1 MCTLGRRDALKP
13 PRIRRAASTLVY
25 AALLHPAQ
33 RHLPVNLHPPNS
45 AVLGA
50 DWLAGACRRRPCWSK
65 MNVKVMTHEAALL
78 GPQGHDHPLGC
89 HHLHLLGD
97 APQRH
102 RGPHLGASSSVWQ
115 SSRRGLACSSGLH
128 LQRAD
133 ESFCTCLEHTWNLMM
148 LCSLMRMARLVTLQP
163 VRSGRAFFGACVC
176 CRVSTRVVQTCAVTS
191 HRSFTTYPT
200 CQHSLEERVTRVRA
214 WSDQLTKGI
223 LRAKK
228 ASREHTVSSSRALK
242 HTLAHS
248 LK

>member
-1 MCTLGRRDALKP
+1 
-13 PRIRRAASTLVY
+13 
-25 AALLHPAQ
+25 
-33 RHLPVNLHPPNS
+33 
-45 AVLGA
+45 
-50 DWLAGACRRRPCWSK
+50 
-65 MNVKVMTHEAALL
+65 MTHEAALL

-176 CRVSTRVVQTCAVTS
+176 CRVSTSESRRSNVCSAGAVTC
-191 HRSFTTYPT
+191 HRPSTTQPSPQPT
-200 CQHSLEERVTRVRA
+200 LEERRGRMLVTA
-214 WSDQLTKGI
+214 DQG
-223 LRAKK
+223 
-228 ASREHTVSSSRALK
+228 HSSSG
-242 HTLAHS
+242 S
-248 LK
+248 